1 MDGLRPACLYSVGC
15 AMGEVTGVDKV
26 FLNFLKNS
34 DEPEKQAQVRD
45 ILTRLKQFSSY
56 GLLSGSM
63 GSQDVFS
70 EEVVRAYWL
79 GDGRSSLILTH
90 NYQVLKEIETMRKE
104 KKLPA
109 RAVNRLLGC
118 LVSFGEIIEVNSD
131 KLLVLHHSLSYSNR
145 FYVWRNKKQGV
156 KIGFVANPKPGDLV
170 SIHYSIARELIT
182 RSQARLLGEN
192 TRKALFGVL
201 GS

>member
-1 MDGLRPACLYSVGC
+1 MDGIKIACLYSIGC
-15 AMGEVTGVDKV
+15 EMGKITGIDKELLG
-26 FLNFLKNS
+26 FLNKPDRSKEERIVSVLK
-34 DEPEKQAQVRD
+34 K
-45 ILTRLKQFSSY
+45 LKPYQSY
-56 GLLSGSM
+56 CLLSTQIGEDSA
-63 GSQDVFS
+63 FS
-70 EEVVRAYWL
+70 PSAVKAYWL
-79 GDGRSSLILTH
+79 GLGNKDLFLTH
-90 NYQVLKEIETMRKE
+90 NYQVLQQIEKTRKE

-109 RAVNRLLGC
+109 RAVNRLLDC